1 MNIQLNER
9 NIDRLTAISKRRA
22 MSIEDCAHG
31 LIQQAMRSWELNIH
45 AEKWTAKMGCPTDP
59 SDPE

>member
-9 NIDRLTAISKRRA
+9 DIDRLTAIAKRRG

-31 LIQQAMRSWELNIH
+31 LIQQAMRSWE
-45 AEKWTAKMGCPTDP
+45 AKRPLHKHDLP
-59 SDPE
+59 Y